1 MMFRAK
7 CFVLLCFWVSLSG
20 SACAFYRDGCS
31 GTRVNTTSVATTPP
45 TGVNNGDLVILVGA
59 AYRPSVSQNAITL
72 SGGTGTWTTNLASPW
87 HGGDAQLIVVSHI
100 YQSGDTFPTLIDGG
114 QTTYFSYIAC
124 GYYGAAGID
133 NFGYTTTPNNTTIN
147 FPSMSPSQSNEEA
160 LFVGAIGAG
169 DNPTFSNP
177 STLNT
182 CSTLTDQVSTGK
194 SITSSDPSMSFYQAN
209 LGQCAPASIGTQ
221 AITAS
226 SPGDSIGVTILL
238 TPAPFSSLRHPLGTD
253 LFANNMG
260 TAYYLPNPPPSLD
273 LPVLGLSWLDV
284 IAIYSAW
291 AGIEPNNCD
300 EYAWDYLDNM
310 ILNART
316 LGLKISL
323 SVAGGNLIPCGSSN
337 EASCTG
343 FKQVSNVPAW
353 AFTSTACDGN
363 HAMVLGHDYINSMW
377 IKSWGP
383 PTGNVN
389 LILDPANAYY
399 QQEWDRAI
407 SAIGQRYSSIANNI
421 TSVKVT
427 GINKDTGETTLNNG
441 TDGSSITCDGT
452 SGECTAICGS
462 PGCSRTLNDAS
473 QWLAIG
479 SGYTTSTF
487 IPNDLEAAQLH
498 FESSWHSAFPNAALM
513 ASTTTKPSPPGTFVT
528 NDTFNSDMFI
538 NDLNN
543 YPYVMEEMNSG
554 LGWSTSGNIIFTAPY
569 LPFSSQPKLAIA
581 FQTVAAEGFVAGAQ
595 CASNGL
601 YSTSDTQC
609 VTPSVNAALPIMAYP
624 YIEFYSDDWDDPTLQ
639 PWLKLVHDRRRCSN

>member
-7 CFVLLCFWVSLSG
+7 CFVLLSFWVSLSG
-20 SACAFYRDGCS
+20 PACAFYRDGCS
-31 GTRVNTTSVATTPP
+31 GTRVNTTYVATTPP
-45 TGVNNGDLVILVGA
+45 TGVNNGDLVILVGV
-59 AYRPSVSQNAITL
+59 AYRPSVIQNPITL
-72 SGGTGTWTTNLASPW
+72 SGGTGNWRTNLASTPW
-87 HGGDAQLIVVSHI
+87 HGGDAQLIVLSHI

-133 NFGYTTTPNNTTIN
+133 KFGYLTTPNNTTIN
-147 FPSMSPSQSNEEA
+147 FPSMIPSQPNEEA

-169 DNPTFSNP
+169 QLPTFSNP

-194 SITSSDPSMSFYQAN
+194 SIISSDPAMSFYQAN
-209 LGQCAPASIGTQ
+209 LGQCAPAPIGTQ
-221 AITAS
+221 TVTAS

-238 TPAPFSSLRHPLGTD
+238 TPAPFSSLRHPLGPD

-260 TAYYLPNPPPSLD
+260 TAYYLPHPPLSLD
-273 LPVLGLSWLDV
+273 LPILGLSWVDV
-284 IAIYSAW
+284 IAVYSGW
-291 AGIEPNNCD
+291 DGIEPNNCD
-300 EYAWDYLDNM
+300 EYSWDYLDNM

-323 SVAGGNLIPCGSSN
+323 SVAGGNLSPCGSSN
-337 EASCTG
+337 EASCNG
-343 FKQVSNVPAW
+343 FKDGSNVPAW
-353 AFTSTACDGN
+353 AFTPTACDGY
-363 HAMVLGHDYINSMW
+363 HAMVSGQDYINSMW
-377 IKSWGP
+377 VKPPWGP

-399 QQEWDRAI
+399 QKEWDRAI
-407 SAIGQRYSSIANNI
+407 SAIGQRYSSIANI

-427 GINKDTGETTLNNG
+427 GIGKDTGETTLNNG
-441 TDGSSITCDGT
+441 PDGSSITCDGT
-452 SGECTAICGS
+452 SDQCTAICGS

-479 SGYTTSTF
+479 PGYTTSTF
-487 IPNDLEAAQLH
+487 IPNDLEAAQKH
-498 FESSWHSAFPNAALM
+498 FESRWHSAFPNAALM
-513 ASTTTKPSPPGTFVT
+513 ASTISKPTPLGTYGII
-528 NDTFNSDMFI
+528 DTFNSDMFI

-543 YPYVMEEMNSG
+543 YPYVMEEMNSA
-554 LGWSTSGNIIFTAPY
+554 LGWSASTNGIYTAGY

-581 FQTVAAEGFVAGAQ
+581 FQTLGVEGFVPNAQ

-609 VTPSVNAALPIMAYP
+609 VTPSVNAALSLMVYP
-624 YIEFYSDDWDDPTLQ
+624 YIEFYSADWDNPAVQ
-639 PWLKLVHDRRRCSN
+639 PWLKLVHDTAYGQ